1 LLQFSYIKS
10 LISDYKHKLVLF
22 LRKNC
27 YEIEPF

>member
-1 LLQFSYIKS
+1 MS

-27 YEIEPF
+27 YGIEPF